1 MHCKCEIFADANVG
15 KFHFTSNRAAGGV
28 RYFTISARKLFHI
41 RRKPN
46 ISLKA
51 FGSEVFRNFVDAFR
65 TFSVC
70 RQIRTGEMHFLIF
83 TLRCATHRQ
92 SECILKTLQFFGMVY
107 SPLDMPKE
115 QDDFWK
121 QQLVLLQ
128 KLSFYHIRCLCV
140 LGVKTLA

>member
-1 MHCKCEIFADANVG
+1 MPSAYEDAWARFASWRQRRHFIQAAGLCFIFA
-15 KFHFTSNRAAGGV
+15 KRMLHF
-28 RYFTISARKLFHI
+28 FD
-41 RRKPN
+41 
-46 ISLKA
+46 
-51 FGSEVFRNFVDAFR
+51 SEVFRNFVDAFR
-65 TFSVC
+65 AFRVC

-92 SECILKTLQFFGMVY
+92 AICILKTLRFFEMVY

-115 QDDFWK
+115 QADFWK

-140 LGVKTLA
+140 PGVKTLA